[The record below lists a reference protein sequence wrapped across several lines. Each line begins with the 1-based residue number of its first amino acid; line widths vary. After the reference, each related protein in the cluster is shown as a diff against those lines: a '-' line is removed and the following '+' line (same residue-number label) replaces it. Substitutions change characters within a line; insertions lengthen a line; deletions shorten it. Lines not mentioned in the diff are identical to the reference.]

1 MHSLLGIWL
10 FGALLRRELLSV
22 AFHIFHFVDTDL
34 LFRRWWK
41 TARFKFLVMANLVP
55 FIYSDVGAPASPI
68 VFASDAQGSGEL
80 EGADCGG
87 FGIVAAELPLPAVP
101 SAWRAGFAP
110 GKSITRLDG
119 TMGTRWKAHKTAAPA
134 TPFSRLPR
142 EFWEADWKVLAQGR
156 WKWHDHITLGESRAH
171 FRIAQAL
178 AACDDAHGLRFLGL
192 QDNSPTSASMMKGRS
207 PSPALNYYCRRRGA
221 SLLASQIMLLA
232 PWIETTKQ
240 PADAASRQ
248 RAALPGSAPG
258 GPDQRRYYATVPK
271 STRAVS
277 GISC

>member
-1 MHSLLGIWL
+1 MLPLLGIWL

-41 TARFKFLVMANLVP
+41 TARFEFLVMANLVP

-87 FGIVAAELPLPAVP
+87 FGIVAAELPLPAVL

-119 TMGTRWKAHKTAAPA
+119 TTGTRWKAHKTAAPA

-142 EFWEADWKVLAQGR
+142 EFWGR
-156 WKWHDHITLGESRAH
+156 IGKCWLKGAGSGMTTSPWARAEPI
-171 FRIAQAL
+171 FAL
-178 AACDDAHGLRFLGL
+178 HRPWRRVTT
-192 QDNSPTSASMMKGRS
+192 PTDCVSSGCRTTRR
-207 PSPALNYYCRRRGA
+207 PRPA
-221 SLLASQIMLLA
+221 
-232 PWIETTKQ
+232 
-240 PADAASRQ
+240 
-248 RAALPGSAPG
+248 
-258 GPDQRRYYATVPK
+258 
-271 STRAVS
+271 
-277 GISC
+277 